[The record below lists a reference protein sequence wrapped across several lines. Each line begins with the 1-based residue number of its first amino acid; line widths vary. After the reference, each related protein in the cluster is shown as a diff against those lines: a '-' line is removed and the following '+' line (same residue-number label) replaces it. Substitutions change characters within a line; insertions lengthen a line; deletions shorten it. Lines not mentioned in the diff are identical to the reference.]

1 MIDQRCGPD
10 FRNQFFLAVGLRTE
24 ERGFAQA
31 VQALGV
37 ARGMGQF
44 VKGGAVIFGGCG
56 ELASL
61 GQGDG
66 IGGGTIERTVSRRVG
81 QGNAFPLTIGGNDGF
96 GGFISRRG

>member
-1 MIDQRCGPD
+1 MIDQRCGSD
-10 FRNQFFLAVGLRTE
+10 FRNQLFLAVGFGTE

-31 VQALGV
+31 VQALAV
-37 ARGMGQF
+37 ACGMGQF

-61 GQGDG
+61 RQGDG
-66 IGGGTIERTVSRRVG
+66 IGGGAIEGAVSRCMG
-81 QGNAFPLTIGGNDGF
+81 QRNAFPLTIGGNDGF

>member
-1 MIDQRCGPD
+1 MMNQRCGPD
-10 FRNQFFLAVGLRTE
+10 FRNQLFLAVGFRTE

-31 VQALGV
+31 VQALAV
-37 ARGMGQF
+37 ARGVGQF

-81 QGNAFPLTIGGNDGF
+81 QGNALPLAIGGNDGF
-96 GGFISRRG
+96 GGFIGGRG